1 MNNGSDSWLARIRFD
16 QSGLVPVIVRAA
28 DEGDVLMMAWM
39 DREALLRTVRLGE
52 MVFWSRSRKE
62 YWHKGA
68 TSGNT
73 MQVVRWF
80 ADCDA
85 DCLLF
90 EVRMQG
96 PQAAC
101 HTGRRTCFHSRFDA
115 VSQSFVVD
123 GNPLFDPE
131 RVYGKH

>member
-1 MNNGSDSWLARIRFD
+1 MAMADYSDQVKFD
-16 QSGLVPVIVRAA
+16 AAGLVPVFVRDAEA
-28 DEGDVLMMAWM
+28 GDVLMMAWM
-39 DREALLRTVRLGE
+39 DREALRRTVESGE

-73 MQVVRWF
+73 MTVVRWF

-90 EVRMQG
+90 EVRMNG

-101 HTGRRTCFHSRFDA
+101 HTGRRTCFHKRFDA
-115 VSQSFVVD
+115 QTKTFVTEGEPV
-123 GNPLFDPE
+123 FDPE
-131 RVYGKH
+131 KVYGKH